1 MMNTYNPHN
10 PSEMLHL
17 LVDGELES
25 SLETPLYASLLENEE
40 LRSELRELIAIR
52 ESIRKDVEAYTP
64 PVAATRGIFAR
75 LGYTAPVPPPVAT
88 TGTVGFLGLL
98 RQKLWNPAVTAV
110 VASVITALFFLNF
123 SSNENS
129 GSNPAYASAGNAGN
143 NITALSP
150 AIIPE
155 TVEQPEVL
163 NKTET
168 PAPVEIV
175 YVTKYID
182 REVQQTSQVIEE
194 EPVAETIIPVSDDV
208 NQDLLSSVSPIS
220 FFSFD
225 NVKLHPLQ
233 RSTGVA
239 QDREFSLVNN
249 YYQDNNKGHSLQLQ
263 IKGISGMSFPQVDVK
278 DVNEKSLN
286 NISFGAFTPLS
297 DFIQFGLEAGW
308 EQFNLSYFDIENNTV
323 YNIQEEARPMLWVGM
338 GIKMA
343 LQEQIEVLAYSQP
356 FIHLTLASTQ
366 FGPLGKATT
375 GLQFVNSNGV
385 GIMLGIEGSWLVYQ
399 NDNRWY
405 SSEKYGITYGMFMR
419 F

>member
-1 MMNTYNPHN
+1 MNTYNPHN

-40 LRSELRELIAIR
+40 LRGELRELIAIR

-64 PVAATRGIFAR
+64 PVAATQGIFAR
-75 LGYTAPVPPPVAT
+75 LGYTAPIPPPAAG

-98 RQKLWNPAVTAV
+98 KQKLWNPAVTAV
-110 VASVITALFFLNF
+110 VASIITALFFLNF

-129 GSNPAYASAGNAGN
+129 GNSASYASAGNTGN
-143 NITALSP
+143 NIPAVSP

-155 TVEQPEVL
+155 TTEQATVL

-168 PAPVEIV
+168 PVPVKIV

-182 REVQQTSQVIEE
+182 REVQPTSQVVEE
-194 EPVAETIIPVSDDV
+194 EPVAEIISPVNEDV

-233 RSTGVA
+233 RSTSIA
-239 QDREFSLVNN
+239 QDREFNLVNN
-249 YYQDNNKGHSLQLQ
+249 YYPDDNKGHSLQLQ
-263 IKGISGMSFPQVDVK
+263 IKGISGTSFPQVDVK

-286 NISFGAFTPLS
+286 NISFGAFSPLS
-297 DFIQFGLEAGW
+297 NFIQFGLEVGL
-308 EQFNLSYFDIENNTV
+308 EHFNLSYFDIENNTR
-323 YNIQEEARPMLWVGM
+323 YNIQEEARPMLWGGM

-343 LQEQIEVLAYSQP
+343 WQEQIELLAYSQP

-366 FGPLGKATT
+366 FGPLGKAST
-375 GLQFVNSNGV
+375 GLQFVNGNGV
-385 GIMLGIEGSWLVYQ
+385 GIMLGVEGSWLMYR

-405 SSEKYGITYGMFMR
+405 SSEKYGVTYGMFMR